1 MGINT
6 HKWWPLMA
14 TLNSNDPSTITI
26 VGAGIAGLVCA
37 LELLKK
43 GKKVTIIDGQ
53 SKEKVGG
60 LAKDAF
66 GGMALINTPL
76 QTLNGIQDT
85 ADLAWQDWCNFAEFS
100 EQDEWP
106 KRWAKYY
113 IQHSKSRVYD
123 WVKSIGVNFLPVVNW
138 VERGDYVPGNS
149 VPRYHVMWGTSKRL
163 VSQTLAA
170 INKVDANLTW
180 LCDSRVNDIQKN
192 EQGFSLTLQQGTHQN
207 QLHTHTLIVASGGIN
222 GNLKKARQHWHT
234 QLSPAPKPL
243 LNGAHPSADGHLHDT
258 LTSLGANVT
267 HLEWMWNYA
276 AGIKHPEPE
285 FEHKGLS
292 LIPPKTAL
300 WLDAHGKRIGPQ
312 PMVSGFDTHN
322 LCHRVAKLPHQYTW
336 QIMNKKIAEK
346 ELAVSGADINP
357 AIRDRK
363 LFTFIKEILFGNKR
377 LVKYLTDEC
386 EDVLVADTLDELV
399 VKMNLHTPDV
409 AVQLKDVKAALKG
422 LDQQLAKGPKFHN
435 DDQLRRLSHLRNWKG
450 DKLRTCASQPIEDQK
465 AGPLIAIKETIISR
479 KSMGGM
485 QTNLHSQLLDTQS
498 KVMPNLYV
506 VGEAAGFGGGGIS
519 GNRSLEGTFLAGCIL
534 TARAAADHLNQLQT
548 SKESSWKKPV
558 HG

>member
-1 MGINT
+1 MRPSN
-6 HKWWPLMA
+6 A
-14 TLNSNDPSTITI
+14 NSFLPITI
-26 VGAGIAGLVCA
+26 IGGGIAGLVCA
-37 LELLKK
+37 LELLRE

-53 SKEKVGG
+53 PFSKIGG

-76 QTLNGIQDT
+76 QKLNGIEDST
-85 ADLAWQDWCNFAEFS
+85 DLAWQDWCNFAEFS
-100 EQDEWP
+100 QDDEWP
-106 KRWAKYY
+106 KLWARYY
-113 IQHSKSRVYD
+113 IENSKTRIYD
-123 WVKSIGVNFLPVVNW
+123 WVKSVGVNFLPVVNW

-149 VPRYHVMWGTSKRL
+149 VPRYHVMWGTSQRL
-163 VSQTLAA
+163 VKKILEA
-170 INKVDANLTW
+170 IKKVDKHLSW
-180 LCDSRVNDIQKN
+180 QCDSRVSDIQKN
-192 EQGFSLTLQQGTHQN
+192 ELGFLLNIEKAGKQISYQA
-207 QLHTHTLIVASGGIN
+207 HTLIVASGGIN
-222 GNLKKARQHWHT
+222 GCLNKTRKHWHT
-234 QLSPAPKPL
+234 KLSPAPKDL
-243 LNGAHPSADGHLHDT
+243 LNGSHPSADGHLHDQ
-258 LTSLGANVT
+258 LKNLGANVT

-276 AGIKHPEPE
+276 AGIKHPSQE

-312 PMVSGFDTHN
+312 PLISGFDTHN
-322 LCHRVAKLPHQYTW
+322 LCHRIANLPHQYSW

-377 LVKYLTDEC
+377 LVSYLTNEC

-399 VKMNLHTPDV
+399 VKMNQHTPDV
-409 AVQLKDVKAALKG
+409 KVELSQVKLALKG
-422 LDQQLAKGPKFHN
+422 FDGQLNKGPRFHN

-450 DKLRTCASQPIEDQK
+450 DKVRTCASQPIIDKK

-485 QTNLHSQLLDTQS
+485 QTNLHSQLLNTQS
-498 KVMPNLYV
+498 QVMPNLYV
-506 VGEAAGFGGGGIS
+506 IGEAAGFGGGGIS

-534 TARAAADHLNQLQT
+534 TARAAADHLNQA
-548 SKESSWKKPV
+548 
-558 HG
+558 